1 MRNDELKEVQP
12 LYSAFIIHHSSSVFM
27 SLPEISRRCRSCGGA
42 VRAGARF
49 CPQCGVPMEAEAVQT
64 AESVAPEPP
73 EVETS
78 REWTPPTK
86 EFSAFVQ
93 SLDTGESQV
102 VTEKRDIAEKRDDAE
117 KRDVVVPPAGSVTEA
132 SGSLAPGQTGVDAA
146 DAPLLAGDAPR
157 VAGDTAHVAVPPPRV
172 TGEALPG
179 VAAGEALPGMTAAAG
194 ADSAGEM
201 RARVA
206 RAREG
211 TRARVGKMR
220 DEALVVLEE
229 TPDDSGLRFVVA
241 AAALFLVFLFLLFLS
256 TTVLR

>member
-1 MRNDELKEVQP
+1 
-12 LYSAFIIHHSSSVFM
+12 M

-49 CPQCGVPMEAEAVQT
+49 CPQCGVLMEAEAVQT

-73 EVETS
+73 EAEAS
-78 REWTPPTK
+78 REWTPPRR

-93 SLDTGESQV
+93 SLENGESHV
-102 VTEKRDIAEKRDDAE
+102 DAE
-117 KRDVVVPPAGSVTEA
+117 KRDMAETRDVAEKRDAAVPPAGSVTEA
-132 SGSLAPGQTGVDAA
+132 SGPLAPEQTGINAG
-146 DAPLLAGDAPR
+146 DAPRLAGDAPR
-157 VAGDTAHVAVPPPRV
+157 VAGDGSRVAADTAHVAAPPPPRV
-172 TGEALPG
+172 TGEALPD
-179 VAAGEALPGMTAAAG
+179 VAAVEALPGVAAAG
-194 ADSAGEM
+194 ADSAEDT

-206 RAREG
+206 RMREG

-220 DEALVVLEE
+220 EEALVVLEE